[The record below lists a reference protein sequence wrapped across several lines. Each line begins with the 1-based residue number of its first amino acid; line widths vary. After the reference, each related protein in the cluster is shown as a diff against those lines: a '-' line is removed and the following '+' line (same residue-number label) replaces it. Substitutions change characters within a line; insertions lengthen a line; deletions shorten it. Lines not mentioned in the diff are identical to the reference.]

1 MTRNPSILEAFKALK
16 VKRCNTEVG
25 SKIIQG
31 LQRQMHRERVKLT
44 KYRGVTNGS

>member
-1 MTRNPSILEAFKALK
+1 MIRNPSILEAFKALK

-31 LQRQMHRERVKLT
+31 LQRHMHKERAKLT
-44 KYRGVTNGS
+44 KHRGVKNA